1 MVTEFEK
8 SFEELLKAQE
18 EQLSPGSVVKGSVV
32 KVTDST
38 VYIDIGYKIEGIIRK
53 HEVGEVEI
61 GQEVEAV
68 VVKLR
73 GLENPILSTKPLKSS
88 KGLSLAK
95 KAMEEKTPVEVTI
108 DSKGKHGFL
117 VNFEDIKAFLPFT
130 EAPRNVKVG
139 DKLKV
144 LVTKAIYENGK
155 PMVNV
160 SYKEYEDMERKAKQ
174 QEFLNSLEIG
184 SMLEGHVVKVDP
196 AKGVTVILK
205 EGVRGFVPSYEI
217 PRDVEV
223 KEGDTLELRLVKK
236 AKKGDF
242 LILSLKKPK
251 KSIWESLEL
260 KEGDKTEGK
269 VSFYRKGKGLFVEL
283 KEGVTALVPE
293 ESMKNVNARA
303 LKRGAKL
310 KLVVTKVDKDKKRV
324 DVNILMSEEN
334 PAAEFVKAN
343 PPNTIVKGK
352 VKTVHPSIAFVE
364 LAPNVEGIVKKQ
376 DMSWFK
382 NVRSE
387 DMLSP
392 NEERE
397 FMVLGLDGKKVKLGL
412 KQLTQNPWSVIPE
425 KYKVGQQVELTVK
438 EVRPFGTFLELPEGI
453 DGLLPISEIPKN
465 TNLEPGQK
473 VTVKVLEVNPK
484 EEKITFSMIQQETKK
499 QQKEQKEQGEFI
511 KVNDSSSGFKLGD
524 ILKSKLK

>member
-1 MVTEFEK
+1 MVTE
-8 SFEELLKAQE
+8 FEELLKAQE
-18 EQLSPGSVVKGSVV
+18 EQLSPGSIVKGSVV
-32 KVTDST
+32 KITDSN

-53 HEVGEVEI
+53 HEIGDVEI

-68 VVKLR
+68 IIKLR

-88 KGLSLAK
+88 KGFVAAK
-95 KAMEEKTPVEVTI
+95 KAMEDKTPIEITI
-108 DSKGKHGFL
+108 DSKVRNGFL
-117 VNFEDIKAFLPFT
+117 AQFEDIKVFMPFS
-130 EAPRNVKVG
+130 EAPKNVKVG
-139 DKLKV
+139 DKLNV
-144 LVTKAIYENGK
+144 LITKAIYENGK

-160 SYKEYEDMERKAKQ
+160 SYKEYEYIEKKAKQ
-174 QEFLNSLEIG
+174 QEFINSLEVG
-184 SMLEGHVVKVDP
+184 STIEGKVVKVDP
-196 AKGVTVILK
+196 SKGVTVLLK
-205 EGVRGFVPSYEI
+205 ENVRGFVPSYEI
-217 PRDVEV
+217 PKGTQL
-223 KEGDTLELRLVKK
+223 KEGDTLELRVVKK

-251 KSIWESLEL
+251 KSPWETFDL

-283 KEGVTALVPE
+283 NEGITALVPE
-293 ESMKNVNARA
+293 ENMQNINTKS
-303 LKRGAKL
+303 LKRGTKL
-310 KLVVTKVDKDKKRV
+310 KLVITKLDRDKKRV
-324 DVNILMSEEN
+324 DVNILTSDEN

-343 PPNTIVKGK
+343 PPNTVVKGK
-352 VKTVHPSIAFVE
+352 VKTVHPNIAFIE

-382 NVRSE
+382 NARSE
-387 DMLSP
+387 EILTP

-412 KQLTQNPWSVIPE
+412 KQLTQNPWSIIPQ
-425 KYKVGQQVELTVK
+425 KYKPGQQVELMVK

-473 VTVKVLEVNPK
+473 INVKVLEVNPK
-484 EEKITFSMIQQETKK
+484 EEKITFSMIQQESKK
-499 QQKEQKEQGEFI
+499 QQKEQKDQNDFI

-524 ILKSKLK
+524 ILKNKLK